1 MNMKN
6 NEYESAYNVM
16 LLTNCRTEPL
26 RTSNFK
32 WRMAEHQIEDPKI
45 AFAYLRP
52 SCVLLTKEPT
62 SANVAALSGHLRS
75 VSDGALQQ
83 LQDYILFP
91 LRFVLKTPGPKRE
104 GLIQVVMEAMTYI
117 LENTCVQRWESLRDL
132 FSELCLCLCSPQDPG
147 KPAMTSE
154 ELKISV
160 LGCLDTL
167 LHSAY
172 GDIVFKLYEPSMLP
186 GLGAAVSLLLA
197 LAEQEKARSV
207 QTASLKCL
215 LSLFLQ
221 CDCKKEHIEPRQHER
236 YLLGSALATFLPGIS
251 RALSLV
257 VSGDVRQGQAVTVKS
272 MRFWY
277 KTVGLVM
284 ADEQLE
290 KTGIDK
296 AAGDLGRVGEL
307 IVKRTPSWRKSTSQ
321 RLAIVLQRIISC
333 TSAHPHWKVRLELVN
348 LSHHL
353 LSQCSQAV
361 VECVGPLLEA
371 LVGAINDEEPE
382 VKNRCNAALDDVAQ
396 KGQTNGRQDFTDV
409 LSENLHSLAS
419 SLPRLMRTSDDQRK
433 LFVLNVFLGYLKIL
447 GPKIDVVLTS
457 AVHLERISKALMQVM
472 ELDVTDV
479 KIIEEKS
486 LTSSAD
492 LRPDVQQIPSQRKY
506 FLYFT
511 DDKIFSAL
519 GKICRML
526 GYYGNLYLLVDRFME
541 LYKESSVYRKQAAL
555 VLNEIIVGAA
565 GIGVETDTPSQ
576 PKTNQEDLKSSIVSI
591 IEEYISLSNWHLPTV
606 SEALEGNPEST
617 VLPVNNNLERNS
629 LQLLPASKP
638 QTLHQLNSNI
648 WQICI
653 QLEGIGGFAL
663 ALGTEFSLLLMRS
676 LYPVL
681 EKAGDESLLIS
692 QVAFNA
698 MCDFCKACEYSSPK
712 ELVIKNSDYLLND
725 VSLNLAR
732 PSVHPHAPRVLAVMF
747 THSDASLLPL
757 VADVV
762 QDVLTALDLSYDQ
775 RTPQFCSVLNSLMK
789 ALVRWF
795 PNMMGHQK
803 LPTKPRQNST
813 CVSLRQFLLDY
824 KKQKEL
830 AEGIGVEDEDP
841 DDLDIP
847 PPASASDEDTEAPA
861 VKKEL
866 PLHIQIAKDVM
877 ERCIHLL
884 SDPSLRIRLKVLD
897 ILELCVCILREQ
909 EDELLPMVHRCWPAL
924 LHRLTNDDPLAVPR
938 AFKVLCVLGDSC
950 GDFLRRRVSK
960 EVLPRLTA
968 SLVKQAEISARSGP
982 VYTHTL
988 AYKLQLAVLQGLGS
1002 LCVKL
1007 DLMDADLDHVLDACV
1022 PYLSCRQPIRLQE
1035 ACLSVFR
1042 SLMDLDSDLCWFIL
1056 NQLYCPVVYDPPHPL
1071 LLPVKLSGANKPRN
1085 QFTDNI
1091 LKLLQELDGEPEK
1104 PDIDA
1109 SHDR

>member
-1 MNMKN
+1 
-6 NEYESAYNVM
+6 
-16 LLTNCRTEPL
+16 
-26 RTSNFK
+26 
-32 WRMAEHQIEDPKI
+32 MAQRQIEDPKI

-62 SANVAALSGHLRS
+62 AANIEALSGHLRS

-91 LRFVLKTPGPKRE
+91 LRFVLKTPGSKRE
-104 GLIQVVMEAMTYI
+104 GLVQAVMEAVTYV
-117 LENTCVQRWESLRDL
+117 LENTCVQSWDSLRDL
-132 FSELCLCLCSPQDPG
+132 FSELCLCLCSPKDPG
-147 KPAMTSE
+147 KPATTSE
-154 ELKISV
+154 ELKLAV
-160 LGCLDTL
+160 LRCLDTL
-167 LHSAY
+167 MHSAY

-197 LAEQEKARSV
+197 LTEHEKARGV

-215 LSLFLQ
+215 LSLFQQ
-221 CDCKKEHIEPRQHER
+221 CDCEEEHIKLGRDER
-236 YLLGSALATFLPGIS
+236 FMLGRTLATFLPGIS

-257 VSGDVRQGQAVTVKS
+257 ISGDLRQGHAVTVKA
-272 MRFWY
+272 MRVWY
-277 KTVGLVM
+277 KAVGLVM
-284 ADEQLE
+284 ADEQLQ
-290 KTGIDK
+290 KADNGV

-307 IVKRTPSWRKSTSQ
+307 VVKRTPSWCKTTSQ
-321 RLAIVLQRIISC
+321 RLGLVLQKIISC
-333 TSAHPHWKVRLELVN
+333 TSAHPHWRVRLELVS
-348 LSHHL
+348 LSHFL
-353 LSQCSQAV
+353 LSQCRQSV
-361 VECVGPLLEA
+361 GECVGPLLEA
-371 LVGAINDEEPE
+371 LVGAVNDEEPE
-382 VKNRCNAALDDVAQ
+382 IKHRCNAALDEVAQ
-396 KGQTNGRQDFTDV
+396 MGQTNDRQDFTDII
-409 LSENLHSLAS
+409 SENLHSLAS

-447 GPKIDVVLTS
+447 GPKVDAVLTS

-479 KIIEEKS
+479 KIIEERT
-486 LTSSAD
+486 LTSSTD
-492 LRPDVQQIPSQRKY
+492 LRPDLHQIPSQRKC

-519 GKICRML
+519 RTICRML

-555 VLNEIIVGAA
+555 VLNEVIVGAA
-565 GIGVETDTPSQ
+565 GIGVETDTSRIDSSGTNQ
-576 PKTNQEDLKSSIVSI
+576 SRTNQEDLKSSIMSV
-591 IEEYISLSNWHLPTV
+591 IEEYISLSNWHLPTA
-606 SEALEGNPEST
+606 SEALEGKLEST
-617 VLPVNNNLERNS
+617 TSLVSSSPERNC
-629 LQLLPASKP
+629 LQLLPASKSP
-638 QTLHQLNSNI
+638 TLHQLNSNI

-663 ALGTEFSLLLMRS
+663 ALGTDFRLLLMTT

-681 EKAGDESLLIS
+681 EKNGDESLLVS
-692 QVAFNA
+692 QAAFNA
-698 MCDFCKACEYSSPK
+698 MCDLCKACDYSSPK

-732 PSVHPHAPRVLAVMF
+732 PSIHPHAAQVLAVMF

-775 RTPQFCSVLNSLMK
+775 RAPQFCSVLHSLMK

-795 PNMMGHQK
+795 PATIGRQK
-803 LPTKPRQNST
+803 TSSKETQNKE
-813 CVSLRQFLLDY
+813 CVNLRQFLLDY

-830 AEGIGVEDEDP
+830 AEGIGVEEEDP
-841 DDLDIP
+841 NDLEVP
-847 PPASASDEDTEAPA
+847 PPTSDEDTDGPA
-861 VKKEL
+861 EKKEL
-866 PLHIQIAKDVM
+866 PLHIQIVKDVM
-877 ERCIHLL
+877 ERCIHML
-884 SDPSLRIRLKVLD
+884 SDSNLRIRLKVLD
-897 ILELCVCILREQ
+897 ILELCVCVLCER

-938 AFKVLCVLGDSC
+938 AFKVLCVLGESC
-950 GDFLRRRVSK
+950 GDFLRKRVSK
-960 EVLPRLTA
+960 EVLPRLTS
-968 SLVKQAEISARSGP
+968 SLMKQAEVSARSGP

-988 AYKLQLAVLQGLGS
+988 AYKLQLAVLQGLGP

-1007 DLMDADLDHVLDACV
+1007 DLMEADLDRVIDACL

-1042 SLMDLDSDLCWFIL
+1042 SLMELDSDLCWFSL
-1056 NQLYCPVVYDPPHPL
+1056 NELCCPVPYEPPHPR
-1071 LLPVKLSGANKPRN
+1071 LLPVTLTGSDKPRN

-1091 LKLLQELDGEPEK
+1091 LTLLQESDGPQEE
-1104 PDIDA
+1104 DA
-1109 SHDR
+1109 T

>member
-1 MNMKN
+1 
-6 NEYESAYNVM
+6 
-16 LLTNCRTEPL
+16 
-26 RTSNFK
+26 
-32 WRMAEHQIEDPKI
+32 MAEHQIEDPKI

-62 SANVAALSGHLRS
+62 VANVEALSGHLRS

-91 LRFVLKTPGPKRE
+91 LRFVLKSPGSKRE
-104 GLIQVVMEAMTYI
+104 GLIQAVMEAVTYV
-117 LENTCVQRWESLRDL
+117 LESTCVQSWDSLRDL
-132 FSELCLCLCSPQDPG
+132 FSELCLCLCSPKDPG
-147 KPAMTSE
+147 KPATTSE
-154 ELKISV
+154 ELKLAV
-160 LGCLDTL
+160 LRCLDTL
-167 LHSAY
+167 MHSAY

-197 LAEQEKARSV
+197 LAEHEKARGV

-215 LSLFLQ
+215 LSLFQQ
-221 CDCKKEHIEPRQHER
+221 CDCVEEHIEPGRDER
-236 YLLGSALATFLPGIS
+236 YLLGRTLATFLPGIS

-257 VSGDVRQGQAVTVKS
+257 ISGDVRQGHTVTVKA
-272 MRFWY
+272 MRVWY
-277 KTVGLVM
+277 KAVGLVM
-284 ADEQLE
+284 ADEQLQ
-290 KTGIDK
+290 KTDNDV
-296 AAGDLGRVGEL
+296 AAGNLGLVEKL
-307 IVKRTPSWRKSTSQ
+307 VVKRSPSWRKTTSQ
-321 RLAIVLQRIISC
+321 RLALVLQKIISC
-333 TSAHPHWKVRLELVN
+333 TSAHPHWRVRLELVN
-348 LSHHL
+348 LSHFL
-353 LSQCSQAV
+353 LSQCSQSV
-361 VECVGPLLEA
+361 GECVGLLLEA
-371 LVGAINDEEPE
+371 LVGAVNDEEPE
-382 VKNRCNAALDDVAQ
+382 VKHRCNAALDEVAQ
-396 KGQTNGRQDFTDV
+396 MGQTNGRQDFTDI

-447 GPKIDVVLTS
+447 GPKVDAVLSS

-479 KIIEEKS
+479 KIIEERT
-486 LTSSAD
+486 LTSSTD
-492 LRPDVQQIPSQRKY
+492 LRPDLHQIPSQRKY

-519 GKICRML
+519 RKICRML

-541 LYKESSVYRKQAAL
+541 FYRESSVYRKQAAL
-555 VLNEIIVGAA
+555 VLNEVIVGAA
-565 GIGVETDTPSQ
+565 GIGVETDTSRIDCSGTNRSR
-576 PKTNQEDLKSSIVSI
+576 TNQEDLKSSVMSI

-606 SEALEGNPEST
+606 SEALEGKLESTTSLVSNNPE
-617 VLPVNNNLERNS
+617 RNC
-629 LQLLPASKP
+629 LQLLPASKTP
-638 QTLHQLNSNI
+638 TLHQLNGNI

-663 ALGTEFSLLLMRS
+663 ALGTDFRVLMMMT

-681 EKAGDESLLIS
+681 EKAGDESLLVS
-692 QVAFNA
+692 QAAFSA
-698 MCDFCKACEYSSPK
+698 MCDFCKACDYSSSK

-732 PSVHPHAPRVLAVMF
+732 PSIHPHAPRVLAVMF

-775 RTPQFCSVLNSLMK
+775 RAPQFCSVLHSLMK

-795 PNMMGHQK
+795 PATMGCQK
-803 LPTKPRQNST
+803 TPSKETQNKE
-813 CVSLRQFLLDY
+813 CVNLRQFLLDY

-830 AEGIGVEDEDP
+830 AEGIGVEEEDP
-841 DDLDIP
+841 NDLEVP
-847 PPASASDEDTEAPA
+847 PPTSDEDTDGPA
-861 VKKEL
+861 EKKEL
-866 PLHIQIAKDVM
+866 SLHIQIAKDVM

-884 SDPSLRIRLKVLD
+884 SDSNLRIRLKVLD
-897 ILELCVCILREQ
+897 ILELCVCVLCER

-938 AFKVLCVLGDSC
+938 AFKVLCVLGESC
-950 GDFLRRRVSK
+950 GDFLRKRVSK
-960 EVLPRLTA
+960 EVLPHLTS
-968 SLVKQAEISARSGP
+968 SLMKQAEVSARSGP
-982 VYTHTL
+982 IYTHTL
-988 AYKLQLAVLQGLGS
+988 AYKLQLAVLQGLGP

-1007 DLMDADLDHVLDACV
+1007 DLMEADLDRVIDACLL
-1022 PYLSCRQPIRLQE
+1022 YLSCRQPIKLQE

-1042 SLMDLDSDLCWFIL
+1042 SLMDLDCDLCWFSL
-1056 NQLYCPVVYDPPHPL
+1056 NELCCPVTYQPPHPH
-1071 LLPVKLSGANKPRN
+1071 LLPATLTGSDKPRN

-1091 LKLLQELDGEPEK
+1091 LTLL
-1104 PDIDA
+1104 
-1109 SHDR
+1109 